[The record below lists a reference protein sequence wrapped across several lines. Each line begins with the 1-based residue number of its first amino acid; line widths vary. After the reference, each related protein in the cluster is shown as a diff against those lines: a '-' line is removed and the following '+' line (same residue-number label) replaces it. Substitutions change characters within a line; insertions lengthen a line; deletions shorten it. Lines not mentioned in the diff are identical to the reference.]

1 MLGIPAN
8 FRDITTEAMKIQLRK
23 LFDMSKYRAYHTN
36 MAEFQRNIENKI
48 NELLNFFPVVIILGV
63 RQCGKTTL
71 ARMLRPRW
79 RYFDLERA
87 RDFDFI
93 TRDFDFFLKEH
104 PHSIIID
111 EAQRF
116 PALFQELRGVIDR
129 DRQRKNR
136 FLLTGSS
143 SLELIKNVSET
154 LAGRVG
160 IVELGTFKTNETY
173 AKKLPEFYQI
183 FRQQLTTAA
192 ITFLK
197 DLKPTI
203 SHDQVMNSFLKGGY
217 PEPVLEK
224 DDRFHNIWMENYL
237 QTYVQRDIR
246 TLFPRLDLIKY
257 QRFISML
264 TALSGTI
271 INCSQVGRSLDI
283 SEKSVRDYL
292 AIAEGSYIWRNLPSH
307 EANISKSVV
316 KMPKGNFRD
325 SGLTNFI
332 QGIYSRDQLL
342 NYPNVGT
349 GFEAFITEEIIKGLQ
364 ALNVTNWNYYYF
376 RTKNGAEIDLIIQGP
391 FGILPVEIKL
401 GSMVKKRQ
409 LQALKNFIHINHLP
423 LGIVV
428 NNCNHVELVA
438 DKIIQLPA
446 TCL

>member
-1 MLGIPAN
+1 MIGLA
-8 FRDITTEAMKIQLRK
+8 
-23 LFDMSKYRAYHTN
+23 
-36 MAEFQRNIENKI
+36 RNIENKI
-48 NELLNFFPVVIILGV
+48 NKLLGFFPVVIILGV

-71 ARMLRPRW
+71 ARMLRPQW

-111 EAQRF
+111 EAQKF

-173 AKKLPEFYQI
+173 AQKLPEFYKI
-183 FRQQLTTAA
+183 FRQKISNTTIDFLRGLTPV
-192 ITFLK
+192 F
-197 DLKPTI
+197 
-203 SHDQVMNSFLKGGY
+203 SHDQVMDAFLKGGY
-217 PEPVLEK
+217 PEPILENNA
-224 DDRFHNIWMENYL
+224 RFHGVWMENYL

-257 QRFISML
+257 QRFVSML
-264 TALSGTI
+264 AALSGTI
-271 INCSQVGRSLDI
+271 INRSQVGRSLDI

-292 AIAEGSYIWRNLPSH
+292 VIAAGSYIWRNLPSH
-307 EANISKSVV
+307 ETNVSKSVV

-325 SGLTNFI
+325 SGLANFI
-332 QGIYSRDQLL
+332 QGVYSRDQLL
-342 NYPNVGT
+342 NHPNVGA
-349 GFEAFITEEIIKGLQ
+349 GFEAFITEEIIKGVQ
-364 ALNVTNWNYYYF
+364 ALDVTNWKYNYF
-376 RTKNGAEIDLIIQGP
+376 RTKNGAEIDVILEGP
-391 FGILPVEIKL
+391 FGILPIEIKL
-401 GSMVKKRQ
+401 GSMTKQRP
-409 LQALKNFIHINHLP
+409 LQALKNFVTINNLP

-428 NNCNHVELVA
+428 NNSNQVELIA
-438 DKIIQLPA
+438 DRIIQLPA
-446 TCL
+446 SCI